1 MSETTVDPWLGRGG
15 TTAGDGHVTTEAS
28 TAARWRK
35 ERLTVEDR
43 VARGHAA
50 RKIAPRSS
58 HARWEPA
65 SDRPDPVALLEEQE
79 RTRLPQLVPIRHGRM
94 LVSPFT
100 FFRGAAL
107 IMATDLAETPRSGVT
122 VQLCG
127 DAHLS
132 NFGLFGSPERR
143 MLFDINDFDETLP
156 GPWEWDLKRLAAS
169 FEIMG
174 RDRGF
179 PAADRRDIV
188 VAGVRE
194 YQDRMRRASE
204 MGSLQAWYE
213 HMEAGLLLKLVR
225 KEVRLKRISKR
236 DVRATDEMVSKAR
249 TRDST
254 RVLAKRTNEV
264 DGELRIVAEPPLIIP
279 IEDITR
285 PGSEWEDPAPAI
297 KRLLSSYR
305 RTLAVH
311 HHPLEE
317 YRYVHAA
324 LKVVGVGSVGTRCY
338 ILLLLGRDSDDPLF
352 LQVKE
357 AQTSV
362 LERYLSPSAYSHQGQ
377 RVVAGQRLMQ
387 GATDIF
393 LGWQRIKGLDGVQR
407 DYYVRQFH
415 DWKGSA
421 DVDTMLA
428 PAATLYSRIC
438 GATLARAHARWGDRI
453 AIASYLGKGAGFA
466 GAIADFA
473 ARYADQNERDYEAFV
488 AAVDSGRLVARTG
501 M

>member
-1 MSETTVDPWLGRGG
+1 MSETTVEPSLDRDG
-15 TTAGDGHVTTEAS
+15 TPAGDGHVPS
-28 TAARWRK
+28 QPSSAARWRK

-43 VARGHAA
+43 VARGRAA
-50 RKIAPRSS
+50 RKDAPRSS
-58 HARWEPA
+58 HAEWRPA
-65 SDRPDPVALLEEQE
+65 TDRPDPIALLEAQA
-79 RTRLPQLVPIRHGRM
+79 RTRLPQLVPIRYGRM

-107 IMATDLAETPRSGVT
+107 PMAADLVGTPRTDIT

-156 GPWEWDLKRLAAS
+156 GPWEWDVKRLAAS
-169 FEIMG
+169 FEVMG

-179 PAADRRDIV
+179 PEADRREIV
-188 VAGVRE
+188 MAGVLE
-194 YQDRMRRASE
+194 YQDRMRRAAD

-213 HMEAGLLLKLVR
+213 HLEAGVLLKLVR

-236 DVRATDEMVSKAR
+236 DVRATDDMVTKAR

-264 DGELRIVAEPPLIIP
+264 GGELRIVGEPPLIIP
-279 IEDITR
+279 IEDIVQ
-285 PGSEWEDPAPAI
+285 PGSEWEDPAPVI

-324 LKVVGVGSVGTRCY
+324 MKVVGVGSVGTRCY

-362 LERYLSPSAYSHQGQ
+362 LERYLRPSAYSHQGQ

-387 GATDIF
+387 AATDIF
-393 LGWQRIKGLDGVQR
+393 LGWQRIKGVDGVQR

-428 PAATLYSRIC
+428 PAAVLYSRIC

-453 AIASYLGKGAGFA
+453 AIASYLGGGRNFA
-466 GAIADFA
+466 RAIADFSA
-473 ARYADQNERDYEAFV
+473 TYADQNERDYKSFV
-488 AAVDSGRLVARTG
+488 AAVDSGRLTAHRG
-501 M
+501 L